1 MAPLKHESELKD
13 KANLELSM
21 KVEEEDSPMQSTSI
35 QTGKSE
41 YRTNDAMASKQPS
54 ISSDPLATIGSFI
67 YHNFECIDK
76 VSLAAE
82 REFEAT
88 HLNLMLKRASK
99 MSNTD
104 I

>member
-1 MAPLKHESELKD
+1 M
-13 KANLELSM
+13 KA
-21 KVEEEDSPMQSTSI
+21 EEEDSPKQSTSI

-54 ISSDPLATIGSFI
+54 ISSGPLATIGSFI

-76 VSLAAE
+76 VSLAADSE
-82 REFEAT
+82 LQST
-88 HLNLMLKRASK
+88 HLNLMLKLASK